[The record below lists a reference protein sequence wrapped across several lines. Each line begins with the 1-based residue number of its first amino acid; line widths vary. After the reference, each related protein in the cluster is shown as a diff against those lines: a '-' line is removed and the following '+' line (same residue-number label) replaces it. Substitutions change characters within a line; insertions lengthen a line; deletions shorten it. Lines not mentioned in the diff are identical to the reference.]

1 MATSTGLLV
10 LTELAGNAPAHLGF
24 TQQLLAPYAQ
34 GITYA
39 WIALWCATALYLLWV
54 AFFRKQR

>member
-1 MATSTGLLV
+1 M